1 MGIQIR
7 EHSRQGS
14 RGGRAL
20 AAALAREL
28 RGDVRADPYTRHLYA
43 SDASMYAREPLLVA
57 FPRGADDVA
66 AAIAVAGRFDVPVV
80 TRGGGTSLAGQT
92 AGGRGIV
99 LDTSRHMDAIGEI
112 DTEARRVRVGPGV
125 VQEDLNRAAQRLGFG
140 FGPDTSTSNR
150 ATIGG
155 MIGNNSSGSHS
166 IVYGTTIDHVHELD
180 VVLADGS
187 TATLGPDAGPG
198 HLKAGLRDILR
209 DHAESIATAYPK
221 HWRQAGGYRLDYL
234 AREFELAKLVTG
246 SEGTLVAI
254 TEATVGLV
262 PLPKA
267 KLFAVGHFDSLAG
280 AIAATEDAL
289 ALDAAAVEMIDRTI
303 LGLSRSKLEY
313 RALSDTIEGDPA
325 ALLFVTFFGD
335 TPEEAGAQL
344 DRLERAWARHGHGYH
359 TLRASSP
366 AEQEALTKVRKAGL
380 GLLMAASEGARRP
393 LAFVEDTAVA
403 PDRLGDYVANFK
415 EILDRHGLTA
425 GWYGHCSV
433 GCLHIRPF
441 VDLTEPGGIDTMRSV
456 AEEIVD
462 LVGRFD
468 GVNSSEHG
476 DGRARSEFNRRIFG
490 DDLYEAF
497 REVKALFDPDNRLNP
512 GVMVD
517 AAPITEDLRDPAL
530 PPPGPLETR
539 LSFDGGMRA
548 AADRCQRIGACRKTG
563 IGVMCPSYMA
573 TREEE
578 HATRGRANALVKAL
592 FDPHGRLNPGV
603 MVDAAPMTDDLRD
616 PALPPPGPLQTRMAF
631 PGGMRA
637 AADRCQRIG
646 ACRKTGAGVMC
657 PSYMATREEQHATR
671 GRANALVKALS
682 EPDPKA
688 ALGDERLH
696 EILDLC
702 LECKACKSECPLS
715 VDMAS
720 MKAEFLSHYQDAH
733 GVPLRS
739 RLFGSIRRINR
750 LGAALAPISNLP
762 VPRALLERVAGIDR
776 RRPLPRFQRE
786 TLVRWQRR
794 RSRPAAGAR
803 GELVFLADSFTTFT
817 EPGIGRAAIELLE
830 AAGWT
835 VRLESAGCCGRASIS
850 KGLLDK
856 ARGQAE
862 AMTARL
868 APYAERGVPI
878 VGCEPSCLLTLREEH
893 LSLQP
898 GDPRAEAVAGQT
910 RLVEELLVEA
920 IDDGA
925 LTLRPGPR
933 RIVFHGHC
941 HQKALTGTKAS
952 VALLER
958 IPGAEVVELDAG
970 CCGMAGSFGFEAEH
984 YDLSMQIGETR
995 LFPALR
1001 AEDPGTLV
1009 AATGVSCRQ
1018 QIGHGVGLLAR
1029 HPVELV
1035 RAAL

>member
-1 MGIQIR
+1 MAIQIR
-7 EHSRQGS
+7 EHSGRHV
-14 RGGRAL
+14 RAGGEL
-20 AAALAREL
+20 AAALRREL
-28 RGDVRADPYTRHLYA
+28 RGAVRADPYSRHLYA

-57 FPRGADDVA
+57 FPRDADDVA
-66 AAIAVAGRFDVPVV
+66 AAITIAGRFDVPIV
-80 TRGGGTSLAGQT
+80 TRGAGTSLAGQT
-92 AGGRGIV
+92 VGGRGIV

-112 DTEARRVRVGPGV
+112 DTSARRVRVGPGV
-125 VQEDLNRAAQRLGFG
+125 VQEDLNRAAQRLGLG

-166 IVYGTTIDHVHELD
+166 IVYGTTIDHVHELE

-187 TATLGPDAGPG
+187 RATLGPDAGPA
-198 HLKAGLRDILR
+198 HIKDGLREILR
-209 DHAESIATAYPK
+209 DHADAIATGYPK
-221 HWRQAGGYRLDYL
+221 HWRQSGGYRLDYL
-234 AREFELAKLVTG
+234 AREFDLAKLATG

-254 TEATVGLV
+254 TEAEVGLV

-267 KLFAVGHFDSLAG
+267 KLFAVGHFESLAA

-289 ALDAAAVEMIDRTI
+289 ELKTAAIEMIDRTI
-303 LGLSRSKLEY
+303 LELSRSKHEY
-313 RALSDTIEGDPA
+313 RALSDTIEGDPE

-335 TPEEAGAQL
+335 TVEEAR
-344 DRLERAWARHGHGYH
+344 DRLDKLEKAWSRHGHGYH
-359 TLRASSP
+359 TLRAESA

-380 GLLMAASEGARRP
+380 GLLMAASSGARRP

-403 PDRLGDYVANFK
+403 PERLGDYIAAFRDV
-415 EILDRHGLTA
+415 LDRHGLTA

-441 VDLTEPGGIDTMRSV
+441 VDLTEPGGIDTMRAV

-462 LVGRFD
+462 LVAEFD

-476 DGRARSEFNRRIFG
+476 DGRARSAFNRRIFG

-497 REVKALFDPDNRLNP
+497 RRVKALFDPDGRLNP

-517 AAPITEDLRDPAL
+517 AAPITDDLRDPAL
-530 PPPGPLETR
+530 PPPGSIETR
-539 LSFDGGMRA
+539 LEFPDGMRG

-592 FDPHGRLNPGV
+592 
-603 MVDAAPMTDDLRD
+603 
-616 PALPPPGPLQTRMAF
+616 
-631 PGGMRA
+631 
-637 AADRCQRIG
+637 
-646 ACRKTGAGVMC
+646 
-657 PSYMATREEQHATR
+657 S
-671 GRANALVKALS
+671 S
-682 EPDPKA
+682 PDPQQA
-688 ALGDERLH
+688 MGDERLH

-720 MKAEFLSHYQDAH
+720 LKSEFLSHYQDVH

-739 RLFGSIRRINR
+739 RLFGSIRTLNRI
-750 LGAALAPISNLP
+750 GSAAAPLSNLA
-762 VPRALLERVAGIDR
+762 PRALLERVAGIDR
-776 RRPLPRFQRE
+776 RRPLPRFARD
-786 TLVRWQRR
+786 TLIRWDRR
-794 RSRPAAGAR
+794 RTKRLGR
-803 GELVFLADSFTTFT
+803 ELVFLADSFTTFT
-817 EPGIGRAAIELLE
+817 EPAVGRAAIELLE
-830 AAGWT
+830 AAGYA
-835 VRLESAGCCGRASIS
+835 VRLEAGGCCGRSSIS
-850 KGLLDK
+850 KGLLDR
-856 ARGQAE
+856 AGGMA
-862 AMTARL
+862 ADMTERL
-868 APYAERGVPI
+868 APSAERGVPI
-878 VGCEPSCLLTLREEH
+878 IGCEPSCLLTLKEEH

-898 GDPRAEAVAGQT
+898 GSARAQAVADQA
-910 RLVEELLVEA
+910 RLVDELLLEA
-920 IDDGA
+920 IDDGS
-925 LTLRPGPR
+925 LRLDPGSKVAGS
-933 RIVFHGHC
+933 RILFHGHC
-941 HQKALTGTKAS
+941 HQKALAGTKAT
-952 VALLER
+952 VELLRR

-984 YDLSMQIGETR
+984 YELSMQIGEMR

-1001 AEDPGTLV
+1001 REDAGTLV

-1018 QIGHGVGLLAR
+1018 QIAHGVGREAQ
-1029 HPVELV
+1029 HPVQIV